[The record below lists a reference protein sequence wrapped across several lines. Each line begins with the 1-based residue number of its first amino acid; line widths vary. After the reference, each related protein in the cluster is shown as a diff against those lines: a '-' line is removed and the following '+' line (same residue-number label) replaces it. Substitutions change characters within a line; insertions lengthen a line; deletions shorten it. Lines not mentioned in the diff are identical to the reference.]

1 MIERQAKLVTPI
13 AVVGIGAM
21 FPGRGTTAGYWQDIV
36 EARDTVTEIPETH
49 WRVEDYYHEDQSQP
63 DMTYSRRGAFIPDF
77 SFDPLEFGTPPAVI
91 ETTDTVQLLA
101 LYVAKQVLAEAMH
114 DGFRDV
120 DRERTS
126 VILGVAAG
134 TELIGDMASRLNRPI
149 WVKAMQEAGI
159 TRDEANRVAD
169 NIASHYTEW
178 KESTFP
184 GLLGNV
190 VAGRIANRLDLNG
203 TNFTADAAC
212 ASSFAALKFAMQE
225 LWMGES
231 DLVLT
236 GGADALNT
244 IFMYMCFSKTPAMS
258 PTGDCRPFSADADG
272 TLMGEGCGILAL
284 RRLED
289 AERDGNPIYGVI
301 RGVGGSSDGSGTS
314 VYAPRSGGQAHALAR
329 AYEMAGYSPRTVE
342 LVEAHGTGTHAGD
355 AAEFGGLCEVFAPEA
370 PDARQWCAL
379 GSVKSQIG
387 HTKSASGAAGLIKAI
402 LALHHKVLPP
412 TINVSQPN
420 PKLAVEGSPFY
431 LNTAPRPWIKA
442 AGDPPRRASVSSFGF
457 GGSNFHV
464 TAEEY
469 IGSGPRPAKHR
480 VWPAELFLFSA
491 ASSDGLLAAV
501 DQRLSTVGLDADL
514 AYHAKEASTTFSG
527 SARCRFA
534 TVATSVADLRAKVQ
548 QAVPMLQ
555 QETPFAVPDM
565 AFEMGEPAA
574 GKIGFVFS
582 GQGSQYL
589 NMGCELALTFDCA
602 REAWERADAA
612 SAPDMPRLSDMVF
625 TRPSFTREDRARHE
639 QILTA
644 TENAQ
649 PAIAAT
655 ALSQLAIL
663 DRLGLKPDV
672 VAGHSF
678 GEIVALHAAG
688 VFDAEAAIAVAK
700 DRGSAMAAAAE
711 GHESGML
718 AVLAG
723 IDTVEAALRSSGSD
737 AVIANDNG
745 PQQVVLSGTRQ
756 ALDVVAKRLDGM
768 GVRTTPLPVSTAFHS
783 KIVASA
789 AGALSDALERR
800 QFAEPTLPVF
810 ANATAAHYP
819 ADVVR
824 IKAMAA
830 DQLTKAVR
838 FREMIKA
845 MYADGVRCFVE
856 VGPKSVLTKL
866 VGQTLQNQEHI
877 AIAVDDGPGN
887 GVQALLRA
895 LARLAVAGVDF
906 DHDFLW
912 REAPAPAPVPTPKKH
927 AIALNGA
934 NYKKPYPPKSPET
947 KVPSALANGSLGGA
961 SAGLAGQD
969 RSMPTAAAPPNG
981 NGQVENAGPL
991 GMPDIVPASLV
1002 VAVPHGV
1009 IAEPAPTP
1017 ASVVEAR
1024 AVAKPVS
1031 APIPVAETPEGPAH
1045 STDACRDTVR
1055 AVVAEKTGYP
1065 PEMLDLDMDLEA
1077 ELGIDSIKQVEI
1089 LSALREQMPDMLEIG
1104 PSRLAELRTLA
1115 QIADAIGGVTVGT
1128 VQTEIVEAAPTP
1140 APAAEAPAVTA
1151 PAPVSIKADETLAAP
1166 ARSADACRDIVRSVV
1181 ADKTG
1186 YPPEMLDLD
1195 MDLEAELGIDS
1206 IKQVEILSA
1215 LREQMPDMHEIEPSR
1230 LAELRTL
1237 AQIADAIGGAE
1248 VGGAPAAIA
1257 EATSIPTAVT
1267 EAPAVSEPAPAPIPV
1282 AETPATPARSTDT
1295 CRDIVR
1301 SVVAEKTGYPPEM
1314 LDLDMDLEAELGID
1328 SIKQVEILS
1337 ALREQMPDMPE
1348 IEPSRLAELR
1358 TLAQIADAIGGD
1370 GVDAAQAAIAEVAPI
1385 PAPVNEAPAVAEP
1398 APEPIPVAETP
1409 ARPGPASDACRD
1421 TVRAVVA
1428 EKTGYPPEMLDL
1440 DMDLEAELGI
1450 DSIKQV
1456 EILSALRE
1464 QMPDMPEIEPSRL
1477 AELRTLAQIA
1487 DAIGGAAVDDVP
1499 TAAPAV
1505 ADASAAPKPSAG
1517 PTSETPPN
1525 VVSIDDFRSDALR
1538 EEAARHGLYRQR
1550 VGLRDRPAAKQAAAW
1565 AHPGCRFG
1573 ITDCEPSMAQ
1583 ALAAELQGKGMKA
1596 AVVGLSAIGDIDAL
1610 IVTSGLSDEL
1620 EDERVHLHALRAA
1633 RSAAGRLSTNGKA
1646 FVTLQ
1651 DSGGDFGRTQS
1662 DVFSA
1667 CTGGLTGLAKC
1678 AAQEWPT
1685 ATVKAIDV
1693 ERDRLV
1699 GKRDVDLQATARRIV
1714 EEILLGGEDIEVGLP
1729 RDGRR
1734 LVPCCEMA
1742 AGEGPTPI
1750 KPLEEGSVV
1759 VVSGG
1764 GRGITARAVIELAK
1778 TARLRFALLGRTEP
1792 MDVPAYIP
1800 MGAAEDEVRGLLA
1813 RAALAAGDKPSPK
1826 EIAATAAS
1834 IVASRDIRAT
1844 LEAIRATGSE
1854 AEYSVV
1860 DITDVAAVMHRCMT
1874 IRRKWGPIGG
1884 IIHGAGVIA
1893 DKLIKDKTDD
1903 QFARVYSTKVA
1914 GLHALLAACGGDDL
1928 QFISLFSSVAARFG
1942 SAGQS
1947 DYAMA
1952 NEALNRAAWA
1962 ISNARPGC
1970 RVHAVNWGPWEYGM
1984 VRGPVRSY
1992 FEERGIAIIPA
2003 DIGAGAF
2010 VQELLASPDGH
2021 PEVVFAGTSQTVP
2034 GTLIATI

>member
-1 MIERQAKLVTPI
+1 MTERQAKLATPI

-36 EARDTVTEIPETH
+36 EARDTITEIPETH
-49 WRVEDYYHEDQSQP
+49 WRVEDYHHEDQSQP

-101 LYVAKQVLAEAMH
+101 LYVAKQVLAEASH
-114 DGFRDV
+114 AGFRDV

-149 WVKAMQEAGI
+149 WTKAMQEAGI
-159 TRDEANRVAD
+159 SRDEANRIAD

-212 ASSFAALKFAMQE
+212 ASSFAALKYAMQE

-342 LVEAHGTGTHAGD
+342 LLEAHGTGTHAGD

-420 PKLAVEGSPFY
+420 PKLEIEASPFY
-431 LNTAPRPWIKA
+431 LNTAPRPWIKVV
-442 AGDPPRRASVSSFGF
+442 GDPPRRASVSSFGF

-469 IGSGPRPAKHR
+469 LGAGPRPAKHR

-491 ASSDGLLAAV
+491 ASSDGLLAAL
-501 DQRLSTVGLDADL
+501 DQRLDTIGSDADL
-514 AYHAKEASTTFSG
+514 AHHAKEASTTFNNAASF
-527 SARCRFA
+527 RFA
-534 TVATSVADLRAKVQ
+534 TVATSVADLRAKIQ
-548 QAVPMLQ
+548 QAVPLLQ
-555 QETPFAVPDM
+555 QKSPFAIPDT
-565 AFEMGEPAA
+565 AFEIGEPAA
-574 GKIGFVFS
+574 GKIGFLFS
-582 GQGSQYL
+582 GQGSQYP
-589 NMGCELALTFDCA
+589 NMGCDLALTFDCA

-612 SAPDMPRLSDMVF
+612 SAPTMPRLSDMVF
-625 TRPSFTREDRARHE
+625 ARPSFTDEDRARREHV
-639 QILTA
+639 LTA

-655 ALSQLAIL
+655 ALSQLAVL
-663 DRLGLKPDV
+663 DRLGLRPDV

-678 GEIVALHAAG
+678 GEVIALHAAG
-688 VFDAEAAIAVAK
+688 VFDAEAAVAVAR
-700 DRGSAMAAAAE
+700 DRGLAMAAAAE
-711 GHESGML
+711 GHDSGML

-723 IDTVEAALRSSGSD
+723 IDTVEAALRASGCD

-745 PQQVVLSGTRQ
+745 PQQVVLSGTRP
-756 ALDVVAKRLDGM
+756 ALDAVAKKLGDM

-789 AGALSDALERR
+789 ASNLSDALENR
-800 QFAEPTLPVF
+800 QFTEPTLPVF

-819 ADVVR
+819 TDVVR

-830 DQLTKAVR
+830 DQLTKSVR
-838 FREMIKA
+838 FREMIEA

-866 VGQTLQNQEHI
+866 VGQTLQNQDHI
-877 AIAVDDGPGN
+877 AVAVDDGPGS
-887 GVQALLRA
+887 GVHALLRA
-895 LARLAVAGVDF
+895 LARLAVAGVSI

-912 REAPAPAPVPTPKKH
+912 NEAPAPAPVPAPKKH

-934 NYKKPYPPKSPET
+934 NYKKPYPPRSPET
-947 KVPSALANGSLGGA
+947 KTPSALANGSLGGV
-961 SAGLAGQD
+961 SAELADQQ
-969 RSMPTAAAPPNG
+969 SQMPLAAAPPSI
-981 NGQVENAGPL
+981 NGQVQESEPL
-991 GMPDIVPASLV
+991 TAAALAPPLPA
-1002 VAVPHGV
+1002 VARPRAA
-1009 IAEPAPTP
+1009 IAEPRPTP
-1017 ASVVEAR
+1017 VPATEAP
-1024 AVAKPVS
+1024 AIAEPTP
-1031 APIPVAETPEGPAH
+1031 APIPVLEKQAGPGL
-1045 STDACRDTVR
+1045 STDASRDTVR

-1089 LSALREQMPDMLEIG
+1089 LSALREQMPDM
-1104 PSRLAELRTLA
+1104 PEL
-1115 QIADAIGGVTVGT
+1115 
-1128 VQTEIVEAAPTP
+1128 
-1140 APAAEAPAVTA
+1140 
-1151 PAPVSIKADETLAAP
+1151 
-1166 ARSADACRDIVRSVV
+1166 
-1181 ADKTG
+1181 
-1186 YPPEMLDLD
+1186 
-1195 MDLEAELGIDS
+1195 
-1206 IKQVEILSA
+1206 
-1215 LREQMPDMHEIEPSR
+1215 EPSR

-1237 AQIADAIGGAE
+1237 AQIADAIGGAG
-1248 VGGAPAAIA
+1248 VDGASAAIA
-1257 EATSIPTAVT
+1257 EVTPTPAAVA
-1267 EAPAVSEPAPAPIPV
+1267 EAPAAAEPTPAPIPV
-1282 AETPATPARSTDT
+1282 AETPAGPAPSTHA

-1358 TLAQIADAIGGD
+1358 TLAQIADAIGGA
-1370 GVDAAQAAIAEVAPI
+1370 GVGGAPAEIAEETAASAPVAEAPAVGQPAPIPAPAVETPATPAPSTGACRDIVRAVVAEKTGYPPEMLDLDMDLEAELGIDSIKQVEILSALREQMPDMPEIEPSRLAELRTLAQIADAIGGGMAGDAPAAIAEVTTTPAAVAEAPPVAEPAPI
-1385 PAPVNEAPAVAEP
+1385 PAPAV
-1398 APEPIPVAETP
+1398 ETP
-1409 ARPGPASDACRD
+1409 ATPAPSTDACRD

-1487 DAIGGAAVDDVP
+1487 DAIGGAAVGHMP
-1499 TAAPAV
+1499 AATAEPAV
-1505 ADASAAPKPSAG
+1505 ADASTAPKPSAG

-1550 VGLRDRPAAKQAAAW
+1550 VELRDRPAANQMAAW
-1565 AHPGCRFG
+1565 AQPGCHFG

-1583 ALAAELQGKGMKA
+1583 ALAAELQDKGMKA
-1596 AVVGLSAIGDIDAL
+1596 SVVSPLAIGDIDAL
-1610 IVTSGLSDEL
+1610 IVTSGLSDDL
-1620 EDERVHLHALRAA
+1620 ENERVHLQALCAA
-1633 RSAAGRLSTNGKA
+1633 RSAADRLSTNGKA
-1646 FVTLQ
+1646 FITLQ
-1651 DSGGDFGRTQS
+1651 DSGGDF
-1662 DVFSA
+1662 
-1667 CTGGLTGLAKC
+1667 
-1678 AAQEWPT
+1678 
-1685 ATVKAIDV
+1685 
-1693 ERDRLV
+1693 
-1699 GKRDVDLQATARRIV
+1699 
-1714 EEILLGGEDIEVGLP
+1714 
-1729 RDGRR
+1729 
-1734 LVPCCEMA
+1734 
-1742 AGEGPTPI
+1742 
-1750 KPLEEGSVV
+1750 
-1759 VVSGG
+1759 
-1764 GRGITARAVIELAK
+1764 
-1778 TARLRFALLGRTEP
+1778 
-1792 MDVPAYIP
+1792 
-1800 MGAAEDEVRGLLA
+1800 
-1813 RAALAAGDKPSPK
+1813 
-1826 EIAATAAS
+1826 
-1834 IVASRDIRAT
+1834 
-1844 LEAIRATGSE
+1844 
-1854 AEYSVV
+1854 
-1860 DITDVAAVMHRCMT
+1860 
-1874 IRRKWGPIGG
+1874 
-1884 IIHGAGVIA
+1884 
-1893 DKLIKDKTDD
+1893 
-1903 QFARVYSTKVA
+1903 
-1914 GLHALLAACGGDDL
+1914 
-1928 QFISLFSSVAARFG
+1928 
-1942 SAGQS
+1942 
-1947 DYAMA
+1947 
-1952 NEALNRAAWA
+1952 
-1962 ISNARPGC
+1962 
-1970 RVHAVNWGPWEYGM
+1970 
-1984 VRGPVRSY
+1984 
-1992 FEERGIAIIPA
+1992 
-2003 DIGAGAF
+2003 
-2010 VQELLASPDGH
+2010 
-2021 PEVVFAGTSQTVP
+2021 
-2034 GTLIATI
+2034 

>member
-1 MIERQAKLVTPI
+1 MIERQAKLATPI

-36 EARDTVTEIPETH
+36 EARDTVREIPETH

-101 LYVAKQVLAEAMH
+101 LYVAKQVLAEASH
-114 DGFRDV
+114 AGFRDV

-149 WVKAMQEAGI
+149 WIKAMQEAGI
-159 TRDEANRVAD
+159 AGDEANRIAD
-169 NIASHYTEW
+169 NIAGHYTEW
-178 KESTFP
+178 TESTFP

-212 ASSFAALKFAMQE
+212 ASSFAALKYAMQE

-314 VYAPRSGGQAHALAR
+314 VYAPRSGGQAHALKR

-420 PKLAVEGSPFY
+420 PKLAIEASPFY
-431 LNTAPRPWIKA
+431 LNTAPRPWIKVD
-442 AGDPPRRASVSSFGF
+442 GDPPRRASVSSFGF

-464 TAEEY
+464 AAEEY
-469 IGSGPRPAKHR
+469 LGTGPRPAKHR

-501 DQRLSTVGLDADL
+501 DQRLSTIGSDADL
-514 AYHAKEASTTFSG
+514 AHHAKEASTTFSNT
-527 SARCRFA
+527 ARCRFA

-555 QETPFAVPDM
+555 QETSFAIPDM

-574 GKIGFVFS
+574 GKIGFLFS

-612 SAPDMPRLSDMVF
+612 SASDMPRLSDMVF
-625 TRPSFTREDRARHE
+625 ARSSFTNEDRARHE

-688 VFDAEAAIAVAK
+688 VFDAEAAIAVAR

-768 GVRTTPLPVSTAFHS
+768 GVRTTPLSVSTAFHS

-810 ANATAAHYP
+810 ANATAARYP
-819 ADVVR
+819 ADAAR

-838 FREMIKA
+838 FREMIEA

-866 VGQTLQNQEHI
+866 VGQTLQNQQHV
-877 AIAVDDGPGN
+877 AVAVDDGPGN
-887 GVQALLRA
+887 GVRALLQA
-895 LARLAVAGVDF
+895 LARLAVAGISL

-912 REAPAPAPVPTPKKH
+912 REAPAPEPLPAPKKH

-947 KVPSALANGSLGGA
+947 TAPSALANGALGGA
-961 SAGLAGQD
+961 PAEPADQAPP
-969 RSMPTAAAPPNG
+969 MPLAAAPPNA
-981 NGQVENAGPL
+981 NGQAQSSQSLSAAGIASAP
-991 GMPDIVPASLV
+991 PA
-1002 VAVPHGV
+1002 VAVPHV
-1009 IAEPAPTP
+1009 AIAEPALAP
-1017 ASVVEAR
+1017 A
-1024 AVAKPVS
+1024 AVAEASAVAEPVS
-1031 APIPVAETPEGPAH
+1031 APIPVAETPERPAH
-1045 STDACRDTVR
+1045 STDACRETVR

-1065 PEMLDLDMDLEA
+1065 PEMLEP
-1077 ELGIDSIKQVEI
+1077 GPWISKRSWVSIRSSRSKSSRRID
-1089 LSALREQMPDMLEIG
+1089 A
-1104 PSRLAELRTLA
+1104 SRCFQTCLKIEPIPASRELRTLA
-1115 QIADAIGGVTVGT
+1115 QIADAIGGSRDDQWPILPLPIEG
-1128 VQTEIVEAAPTP
+1128 VQPTP
-1140 APAAEAPAVTA
+1140 VP
-1151 PAPVSIKADETLAAP
+1151 
-1166 ARSADACRDIVRSVV
+1166 
-1181 ADKTG
+1181 G
-1186 YPPEMLDLD
+1186 
-1195 MDLEAELGIDS
+1195 
-1206 IKQVEILSA
+1206 
-1215 LREQMPDMHEIEPSR
+1215 
-1230 LAELRTL
+1230 
-1237 AQIADAIGGAE
+1237 
-1248 VGGAPAAIA
+1248 
-1257 EATSIPTAVT
+1257 
-1267 EAPAVSEPAPAPIPV
+1267 
-1282 AETPATPARSTDT
+1282 ARST
-1295 CRDIVR
+1295 
-1301 SVVAEKTGYPPEM
+1301 G
-1314 LDLDMDLEAELGID
+1314 DL
-1328 SIKQVEILS
+1328 
-1337 ALREQMPDMPE
+1337 
-1348 IEPSRLAELR
+1348 
-1358 TLAQIADAIGGD
+1358 
-1370 GVDAAQAAIAEVAPI
+1370 
-1385 PAPVNEAPAVAEP
+1385 APV
-1398 APEPIPVAETP
+1398 
-1409 ARPGPASDACRD
+1409 R
-1421 TVRAVVA
+1421 
-1428 EKTGYPPEMLDL
+1428 
-1440 DMDLEAELGI
+1440 
-1450 DSIKQV
+1450 
-1456 EILSALRE
+1456 
-1464 QMPDMPEIEPSRL
+1464 
-1477 AELRTLAQIA
+1477 
-1487 DAIGGAAVDDVP
+1487 GG
-1499 TAAPAV
+1499 
-1505 ADASAAPKPSAG
+1505 
-1517 PTSETPPN
+1517 
-1525 VVSIDDFRSDALR
+1525 
-1538 EEAARHGLYRQR
+1538 
-1550 VGLRDRPAAKQAAAW
+1550 
-1565 AHPGCRFG
+1565 
-1573 ITDCEPSMAQ
+1573 
-1583 ALAAELQGKGMKA
+1583 
-1596 AVVGLSAIGDIDAL
+1596 
-1610 IVTSGLSDEL
+1610 
-1620 EDERVHLHALRAA
+1620 
-1633 RSAAGRLSTNGKA
+1633 
-1646 FVTLQ
+1646 
-1651 DSGGDFGRTQS
+1651 
-1662 DVFSA
+1662 
-1667 CTGGLTGLAKC
+1667 
-1678 AAQEWPT
+1678 
-1685 ATVKAIDV
+1685 
-1693 ERDRLV
+1693 
-1699 GKRDVDLQATARRIV
+1699 
-1714 EEILLGGEDIEVGLP
+1714 
-1729 RDGRR
+1729 
-1734 LVPCCEMA
+1734 
-1742 AGEGPTPI
+1742 
-1750 KPLEEGSVV
+1750 
-1759 VVSGG
+1759 
-1764 GRGITARAVIELAK
+1764 
-1778 TARLRFALLGRTEP
+1778 
-1792 MDVPAYIP
+1792 
-1800 MGAAEDEVRGLLA
+1800 
-1813 RAALAAGDKPSPK
+1813 
-1826 EIAATAAS
+1826 
-1834 IVASRDIRAT
+1834 
-1844 LEAIRATGSE
+1844 
-1854 AEYSVV
+1854 
-1860 DITDVAAVMHRCMT
+1860 
-1874 IRRKWGPIGG
+1874 
-1884 IIHGAGVIA
+1884 
-1893 DKLIKDKTDD
+1893 
-1903 QFARVYSTKVA
+1903 
-1914 GLHALLAACGGDDL
+1914 
-1928 QFISLFSSVAARFG
+1928 
-1942 SAGQS
+1942 
-1947 DYAMA
+1947 
-1952 NEALNRAAWA
+1952 
-1962 ISNARPGC
+1962 
-1970 RVHAVNWGPWEYGM
+1970 
-1984 VRGPVRSY
+1984 
-1992 FEERGIAIIPA
+1992 
-2003 DIGAGAF
+2003 
-2010 VQELLASPDGH
+2010 
-2021 PEVVFAGTSQTVP
+2021 
-2034 GTLIATI
+2034 